1 MNFAT
6 DERPT
11 DFSQFVGN
19 ESIVK
24 AIKTGLENTTLPNAI
39 LLTGNSGCGKSTIC
53 NLIINSLNVNKDIN
67 LHFIDCG
74 VTKDMESFRK
84 IVDSIKAPSF
94 GGTGENVVFVL
105 EECHKLSASKNAQ
118 ESLLAI
124 LENLPSNKYVIA
136 TTTNKEMLLN
146 TFVSRFVEYHL
157 KPLTEEQLYNGI
169 LVPVVKKYGI
179 KIKKGTLQHIIEAS
193 NGNNRK
199 ALSILSSIASLPPEE
214 QDANITGTE
223 NAGQEEIKNV
233 VNRILS
239 DNYDSFSLKEHINAL
254 KKTNAE
260 PETVRCFI
268 LAYIANLMPLIE
280 TEGLAS
286 KATILFEYLNTHT
299 CYTYGW
305 GVLYCAIYELYKNF
319 RIF

>member
-11 DFSQFVGN
+11 DFSQFIGN

-24 AIKTGLENTTLPNAI
+24 AIKTGLENKTLPHAI
-39 LLTGNSGCGKSTIC
+39 LLTGNSGCGKTSLC

-118 ESLLAI
+118 EALLAI

-136 TTTNKEMLLN
+136 TTTNPEQLLQ
-146 TFVSRFVEYHL
+146 TFVSRFVQYHL

-169 LVPVVKKYGI
+169 LIPVVRKYGI
-179 KIKKGTLQHIIEAS
+179 KIKKSTLQHIIDVCA
-193 NGNNRK
+193 GNNRK
-199 ALSILSSIASLPPEE
+199 ALSILSSIASLSPEE

-223 NAGQEEIKNV
+223 NAGQEEIINV

-239 DNYDSFSLKEHINAL
+239 DSYDTFTVTSHINAL
-254 KKTNAE
+254 KKTGAE
-260 PETVRCFI
+260 PEQVRCFI
-268 LAYIANLMPLIE
+268 LNYIANLMPKIE
-280 TEGLAS
+280 TDALAS
-286 KATILFEYLNTHT
+286 KVTILFEYLNTHT
-299 CYTYGW
+299 CYYYGW
-305 GVLYCAIYELYKNF
+305 GVLYCAVYELYKNF
-319 RIF
+319 KIF

>member
-24 AIKTGLENTTLPNAI
+24 AIKTGLENKTLPNAI
-39 LLTGNSGCGKSTIC
+39 LLTGSYGTGKTTLC
-53 NLIINSLNVNKDIN
+53 NLIINGLNVNKDIN

-118 ESLLAI
+118 ESLLAV

-136 TTTNKEMLLN
+136 TTTNPEMLLN
-146 TFVSRFVEYHL
+146 TFVSRLVQYHL
-157 KPLTEEQLYNGI
+157 KPLNEEQLYNGI
-169 LVPVVKKYGI
+169 LVPVVKKHGI
-179 KIKKGTLQHIIEAS
+179 KIKKSTLQHIIEAS
-193 NGNNRK
+193 GGNNRK

-214 QDANITGTE
+214 QDANITG
-223 NAGQEEIKNV
+223 EESKEHEELINV
-233 VNRILS
+233 MSRILG
-239 DNYDSFSLKEHINAL
+239 DTYGEFTCTAHINAL
-254 KKTNAE
+254 KKTSLD
-260 PETVRCFI
+260 PEQIRQWSLTF
-268 LAYIANLMPLIE
+268 LSNLMPKIE
-280 TEGLAS
+280 TPDLAS
-286 KATILFEYLNTHT
+286 KVVLLFEYLNTHD
-299 CYTYGW
+299 CYYHGW

-319 RIF
+319 KIF